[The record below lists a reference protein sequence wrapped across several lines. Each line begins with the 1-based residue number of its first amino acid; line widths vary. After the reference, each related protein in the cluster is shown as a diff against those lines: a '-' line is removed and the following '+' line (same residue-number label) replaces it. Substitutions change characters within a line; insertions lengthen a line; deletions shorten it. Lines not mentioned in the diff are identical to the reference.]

1 MLSIWLIAFNLERLW
16 VDGNLSFFRGKRG
29 TDLALVVV
37 MLPALEQLV
46 PDAIARLEH
55 ACSLAG
61 QLDPRLLDSRELRL
75 FVDAVVPLS
84 ERPRL
89 LLRKIEEP
97 TPAAGGWCSP
107 SSPRFSSFTI

>member
-1 MLSIWLIAFNLERLW
+1 MKTLARIILLGGNRSSMVARRAPELWCSKRPRL
-16 VDGNLSFFRGKRG
+16 
-29 TDLALVVV
+29 A
-37 MLPALEQLV
+37 
-46 PDAIARLEH
+46 AIKFAKFQTAHVE
-55 ACSLAG
+55 A
-61 QLDPRLLDSRELRL
+61 PRLLDSRELRL

-107 SSPRFSSFTI
+107 SSPRFSFLTI